1 MVTGGPRTPVRIDD
15 VTTGDGKTFKR
26 VLPDAGAGRVGEI
39 RLKKAWTFFRKF
51 NLNFFNIMKI
61 KNELKLKDILIEV
74 FDLEDSINSI
84 NDIESIEEL
93 CSWDS
98 LNILYLI
105 AACESEFS
113 IVIDLKD
120 YEKINSIQSI
130 KNILEKF
137 SL

>member
-1 MVTGGPRTPVRIDD
+1 M
-15 VTTGDGKTFKR
+15 
-26 VLPDAGAGRVGEI
+26 
-39 RLKKAWTFFRKF
+39 
-51 NLNFFNIMKI
+51 NI

-130 KNILEKF
+130 KTILEKF
-137 SL
+137 TL

>member
-1 MVTGGPRTPVRIDD
+1 MNR
-15 VTTGDGKTFKR
+15 
-26 VLPDAGAGRVGEI
+26 
-39 RLKKAWTFFRKF
+39 
-51 NLNFFNIMKI
+51 

-93 CSWDS
+93 CYWDS

-130 KNILEKF
+130 KTILEKF
-137 SL
+137 TL

>member
-1 MVTGGPRTPVRIDD
+1 MNT
-15 VTTGDGKTFKR
+15 
-26 VLPDAGAGRVGEI
+26 
-39 RLKKAWTFFRKF
+39 
-51 NLNFFNIMKI
+51 

-74 FDLEDSINSI
+74 FDLENSINSI

-93 CSWDS
+93 SWDS

-130 KNILEKF
+130 KTILEKF
-137 SL
+137 TL

>member
-1 MVTGGPRTPVRIDD
+1 MNT
-15 VTTGDGKTFKR
+15 
-26 VLPDAGAGRVGEI
+26 
-39 RLKKAWTFFRKF
+39 
-51 NLNFFNIMKI
+51 

-93 CSWDS
+93 CTWDS

-113 IVIDLKD
+113 IVIDLND
-120 YEKINSIQSI
+120 YEKINSIQTI
-130 KNILEKF
+130 KTILEKF
-137 SL
+137 TL

>member
-1 MVTGGPRTPVRIDD
+1 MNT
-15 VTTGDGKTFKR
+15 
-26 VLPDAGAGRVGEI
+26 
-39 RLKKAWTFFRKF
+39 
-51 NLNFFNIMKI
+51 

-84 NDIESIEEL
+84 DDIESIEEL

-130 KNILEKF
+130 KTILEKF
-137 SL
+137 TL

>member
-1 MVTGGPRTPVRIDD
+1 MNT
-15 VTTGDGKTFKR
+15 
-26 VLPDAGAGRVGEI
+26 
-39 RLKKAWTFFRKF
+39 
-51 NLNFFNIMKI
+51 

-84 NDIESIEEL
+84 KDIESIEEL

-130 KNILEKF
+130 KTILEKF
-137 SL
+137 TL

>member
-1 MVTGGPRTPVRIDD
+1 M
-15 VTTGDGKTFKR
+15 
-26 VLPDAGAGRVGEI
+26 
-39 RLKKAWTFFRKF
+39 
-51 NLNFFNIMKI
+51 NI
-61 KNELKLKDILIEV
+61 KNELKLKDILFEV

-130 KNILEKF
+130 KTILEKF
-137 SL
+137 TL

>member
-1 MVTGGPRTPVRIDD
+1 MNT
-15 VTTGDGKTFKR
+15 
-26 VLPDAGAGRVGEI
+26 
-39 RLKKAWTFFRKF
+39 
-51 NLNFFNIMKI
+51 

-84 NDIESIEEL
+84 DDIESIEEL

-98 LNILYLI
+98 LNIIYLI

-130 KNILEKF
+130 KTILEKF

>member
-1 MVTGGPRTPVRIDD
+1 MNT
-15 VTTGDGKTFKR
+15 
-26 VLPDAGAGRVGEI
+26 E
-39 RLKKAWTFFRKF
+39 
-51 NLNFFNIMKI
+51 
-61 KNELKLKDILIEV
+61 NELKLKDILIEV

-84 NDIESIEEL
+84 DDIESIEEL

-98 LNILYLI
+98 LSILYLI

-130 KNILEKF
+130 KTILEKF

>member
-1 MVTGGPRTPVRIDD
+1 MNT
-15 VTTGDGKTFKR
+15 
-26 VLPDAGAGRVGEI
+26 
-39 RLKKAWTFFRKF
+39 
-51 NLNFFNIMKI
+51 

-130 KNILEKF
+130 KTILEKF

>member
-1 MVTGGPRTPVRIDD
+1 MNT
-15 VTTGDGKTFKR
+15 
-26 VLPDAGAGRVGEI
+26 
-39 RLKKAWTFFRKF
+39 
-51 NLNFFNIMKI
+51 
-61 KNELKLKDILIEV
+61 KNELKLKEILIEV

-84 NDIESIEEL
+84 DDIESIEEL

-98 LNILYLI
+98 LNIMYLI

-130 KNILEKF
+130 KTILEKF
-137 SL
+137 TL

>member
-1 MVTGGPRTPVRIDD
+1 MNT
-15 VTTGDGKTFKR
+15 
-26 VLPDAGAGRVGEI
+26 
-39 RLKKAWTFFRKF
+39 
-51 NLNFFNIMKI
+51 

-84 NDIESIEEL
+84 DEIESIEEL

-98 LNILYLI
+98 LNIIYLI

-120 YEKINSIQSI
+120 YEKINSIKSI
-130 KNILEKF
+130 KTILEKF
-137 SL
+137 TL

>member
-1 MVTGGPRTPVRIDD
+1 MNT
-15 VTTGDGKTFKR
+15 
-26 VLPDAGAGRVGEI
+26 
-39 RLKKAWTFFRKF
+39 
-51 NLNFFNIMKI
+51 

-84 NDIESIEEL
+84 NDIESNEEL

-98 LNILYLI
+98 LNIMYLI

-130 KNILEKF
+130 KTILEKF
-137 SL
+137 TL

>member
-1 MVTGGPRTPVRIDD
+1 MNT
-15 VTTGDGKTFKR
+15 
-26 VLPDAGAGRVGEI
+26 
-39 RLKKAWTFFRKF
+39 
-51 NLNFFNIMKI
+51 

-84 NDIESIEEL
+84 NDTESIEEF

-120 YEKINSIQSI
+120 YEKINSIKSI
-130 KNILEKF
+130 KTILEKF
-137 SL
+137 TL

>member
-1 MVTGGPRTPVRIDD
+1 MNT
-15 VTTGDGKTFKR
+15 
-26 VLPDAGAGRVGEI
+26 
-39 RLKKAWTFFRKF
+39 
-51 NLNFFNIMKI
+51 

-84 NDIESIEEL
+84 NDIESVEEL

-130 KNILEKF
+130 KTILEKF
-137 SL
+137 TL

>member
-1 MVTGGPRTPVRIDD
+1 MNT
-15 VTTGDGKTFKR
+15 
-26 VLPDAGAGRVGEI
+26 
-39 RLKKAWTFFRKF
+39 
-51 NLNFFNIMKI
+51 

-113 IVIDLKD
+113 IVIDLND

-130 KNILEKF
+130 KTILEKF
-137 SL
+137 TL

>member
-1 MVTGGPRTPVRIDD
+1 MNT
-15 VTTGDGKTFKR
+15 
-26 VLPDAGAGRVGEI
+26 E
-39 RLKKAWTFFRKF
+39 
-51 NLNFFNIMKI
+51 
-61 KNELKLKDILIEV
+61 NELKLKDILIEV

-84 NDIESIEEL
+84 DDIESIEEL
-93 CSWDS
+93 CTWDS
-98 LNILYLI
+98 LNIIYMI

-130 KNILEKF
+130 KTILEKF

>member
-1 MVTGGPRTPVRIDD
+1 M
-15 VTTGDGKTFKR
+15 
-26 VLPDAGAGRVGEI
+26 
-39 RLKKAWTFFRKF
+39 
-51 NLNFFNIMKI
+51 NS

-93 CSWDS
+93 CTWDS

-130 KNILEKF
+130 KTILEKF
-137 SL
+137 AL

>member
-1 MVTGGPRTPVRIDD
+1 
-15 VTTGDGKTFKR
+15 
-26 VLPDAGAGRVGEI
+26 
-39 RLKKAWTFFRKF
+39 
-51 NLNFFNIMKI
+51 MKI

-84 NDIESIEEL
+84 NDFESIEEL

-130 KNILEKF
+130 KTILEKF
-137 SL
+137 TL

>member
-1 MVTGGPRTPVRIDD
+1 MN
-15 VTTGDGKTFKR
+15 K
-26 VLPDAGAGRVGEI
+26 
-39 RLKKAWTFFRKF
+39 
-51 NLNFFNIMKI
+51 

-93 CSWDS
+93 CDWDS

-105 AACESEFS
+105 TACESEFS

-130 KNILEKF
+130 KTILEKF
-137 SL
+137 TL

>member
-1 MVTGGPRTPVRIDD
+1 MNT
-15 VTTGDGKTFKR
+15 
-26 VLPDAGAGRVGEI
+26 
-39 RLKKAWTFFRKF
+39 
-51 NLNFFNIMKI
+51 
-61 KNELKLKDILIEV
+61 KNELKLKDILIEI

-84 NDIESIEEL
+84 NDIKSMEEL

-137 SL
+137 TL

>member
-1 MVTGGPRTPVRIDD
+1 MNT
-15 VTTGDGKTFKR
+15 
-26 VLPDAGAGRVGEI
+26 
-39 RLKKAWTFFRKF
+39 
-51 NLNFFNIMKI
+51 

-130 KNILEKF
+130 KTILEKF
-137 SL
+137 TL

>member
-1 MVTGGPRTPVRIDD
+1 MNR
-15 VTTGDGKTFKR
+15 
-26 VLPDAGAGRVGEI
+26 
-39 RLKKAWTFFRKF
+39 
-51 NLNFFNIMKI
+51 
-61 KNELKLKDILIEV
+61 KNELKLIDILIEV

-130 KNILEKF
+130 KSILEKF
-137 SL
+137 TL

>member
-1 MVTGGPRTPVRIDD
+1 FF
-15 VTTGDGKTFKR
+15 FKFS
-26 VLPDAGAGRVGEI
+26 
-39 RLKKAWTFFRKF
+39 LKFFD
-51 NLNFFNIMKI
+51 IMNT

-130 KNILEKF
+130 KTILEKF
-137 SL
+137 TL

>member
-1 MVTGGPRTPVRIDD
+1 MNT
-15 VTTGDGKTFKR
+15 
-26 VLPDAGAGRVGEI
+26 
-39 RLKKAWTFFRKF
+39 
-51 NLNFFNIMKI
+51 

-84 NDIESIEEL
+84 DDIESIEEL

-98 LNILYLI
+98 LNIIYLI

-130 KNILEKF
+130 KTILEKF
-137 SL
+137 TL